1 MRTEIRNKLIM
12 TILSDYLNN
21 NSDFITK
28 DMIDNLECYNLS
40 ITERIVLLLLGYY
53 NIENKEL
60 TIELNKIIK
69 EVCQ

>member
-53 NIENKEL
+53 NKRIR
-60 TIELNKIIK
+60 
-69 EVCQ
+69 

>member
-28 DMIDNLECYNLS
+28 NMIDNLECYNLS

-60 TIELNKIIK
+60 TIE
-69 EVCQ
+69 

>member
-40 ITERIVLLLLGYY
+40 INFT
-53 NIENKEL
+53 
-60 TIELNKIIK
+60 T
-69 EVCQ
+69 